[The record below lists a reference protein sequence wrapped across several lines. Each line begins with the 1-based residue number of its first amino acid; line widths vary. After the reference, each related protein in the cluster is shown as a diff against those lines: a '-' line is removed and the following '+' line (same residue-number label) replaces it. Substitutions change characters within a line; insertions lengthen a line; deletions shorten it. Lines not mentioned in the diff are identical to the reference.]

1 MMTAQTYYVKDRL
14 NNEYRVVIDQND
26 FGVFYDIFN
35 PDGSLNRRE
44 FRYSE
49 EQALSEATQLI
60 QGWDENSE
68 LPF

>member
-1 MMTAQTYYVKDRL
+1 MTAQTYYVKDRL
-14 NNEYRVVIDQND
+14 NNQYRLVIDRND